1 MMMGL
6 SGRHPFI
13 FTRFQTIAEMADME
27 EALLILSCAVLSLG
41 WGYYCVRWPILAP
54 LSALR
59 ARVLGWAIL
68 ALGLLLLY
76 SGTQSIVEA
85 LL

>member
-1 MMMGL
+1 MLMGL
-6 SGRHPFI
+6 SGWHLFK
-13 FTRFQTIAEMADME
+13 FTRLQRIPDMTDME
-27 EALLILSCAVLSLG
+27 EALMILACAVLSLG
-41 WGYYCVRWPILAP
+41 WGYYCVRWQALAP
-54 LSALR
+54 LGVLR
-59 ARVLGWAIL
+59 ARVLGLAML

>member
-1 MMMGL
+1 MTG
-6 SGRHPFI
+6 I
-13 FTRFQTIAEMADME
+13 E
-27 EALLILSCAVLSLG
+27 EALLILACAVLSLG
-41 WGYYCVRWPILAP
+41 RGYYCVRWSALAP

-59 ARVLGWAIL
+59 TRVLGWAML

>member
-1 MMMGL
+1 M
-6 SGRHPFI
+6 
-13 FTRFQTIAEMADME
+13 TVME
-27 EALLILSCAVLSLG
+27 EALLILACAVLSMG
-41 WGYYCVRWPILAP
+41 WGYYCVRWPALAP

-59 ARVLGWAIL
+59 ARVWGWAIF

>member
-1 MMMGL
+1 MIGL
-6 SGRHPFI
+6 SGRHIFK
-13 FTRFQTIAEMADME
+13 FTRFQMIADMADME
-27 EALLILSCAVLSLG
+27 EALLILACSVLSLG
-41 WGYYCVRWPILAP
+41 WGYYCVRWPAKAP
-54 LSALR
+54 LSARR
-59 ARVLGWAIL
+59 ARAWGWAIF

>member
-1 MMMGL
+1 MTEMM
-6 SGRHPFI
+6 
-13 FTRFQTIAEMADME
+13 
-27 EALLILSCAVLSLG
+27 EASLILACAVLSLG
-41 WGYYCVRWPILAP
+41 WGYYCVRWPALAP
-54 LSALR
+54 LRAHR
-59 ARVLGWAIL
+59 ARVWGWGLGWAML